1 MTSPV
6 SPSPRERRLDYVE
19 FASTDPAA
27 SRRFFSAVFGW
38 TFVDYGPDYTA
49 FDDGRLQGG
58 FFRGSPATTAAGA
71 ALLVIYAD
79 DLAPVAEAVAAQGGQ
94 VVKPVFSFPGAAAS
108 SSSNPAATNLPC
120 GPSAIRPDAPTGPGR
135 FLPTYRG

>member
-79 DLAPVAEAVAAQGGQ
+79 DLARWPRRWPPTVGRWSS
-94 VVKPVFSFPGAAAS
+94 PCFPFPGAAAS

>member
-19 FASTDPAA
+19 FSSTDPAA

-79 DLAPVAEAVAAQGGQ
+79 DLAPVAEAVAAHGGQ
-94 VVKPVFSFPGAAAS
+94 VVKPVFSFPGGSRFQFVEPGGNELAVWS
-108 SSSNPAATNLPC
+108 ERDPA
-120 GPSAIRPDAPTGPGR
+120 
-135 FLPTYRG
+135 